1 MSSRD
6 DSPPGVV
13 SVIPLEGLPELE
25 ESDDLALLLHAAA
38 ERVGGLRDGDVIVVA
53 QKAVS
58 KVEGRIVRLADI
70 EPSARAI
77 ELAGPEGD
85 PRHVEAILRESV
97 EVVRSRPPLVIAE
110 TRHGF
115 VCASAGVDASNTP
128 ADETVVLLPLDPDAS
143 ARRLRE
149 RLVALGGADVG
160 VIVSDSF
167 GRPWRFGIVDVAL
180 GVAGIEPLVDL
191 RDTPDADGRIMHSTV
206 VALADE
212 IASAAELA
220 SGKTSRQPVVLVRGV
235 EFSSSGESEPSVA
248 AEVVM
253 PKEMDLFR

>member
-1 MSSRD
+1 VSSRD

-38 ERVGGLRDGDVIVVA
+38 ERVGGLRDGDVVVVA

-85 PRHVEAILRESV
+85 PRHVEAVLRESV

-167 GRPWRFGIVDVAL
+167 GRAWRQGTTDVAL
-180 GVAGIEPLVDL
+180 GVAGITPLLDL
-191 RDTPDADGRIMHSTV
+191 RGTRDARGRELNTTQIAV
-206 VALADE
+206 ADE
-212 IASAAELA
+212 IAAAAELVL
-220 SGKTSRQPVVLVRGV
+220 GKARGIPAAIVRGIDV
-235 EFSSSGESEPSVA
+235 RGDGAA
-248 AEVVM
+248 AELVM
-253 PKEMDLFR
+253 PRERDLFR